1 MISYSLYPNVCTLC
15 HQLKKKLQTQVT
27 LKPNLNCS
35 MFGAVSVEEEL
46 TDETKKKNLINS
58 IPWIVR
64 LQIVKSQSAFQAVA
78 MEFEQ
83 HGPL

>member
-15 HQLKKKLQTQVT
+15 HQLKKKLQIQVT

-46 TDETKKKNLINS
+46 TDETKKK
-58 IPWIVR
+58 
-64 LQIVKSQSAFQAVA
+64 KSYKFNTLDR
-78 MEFEQ
+78 ETTNC
-83 HGPL
+83 